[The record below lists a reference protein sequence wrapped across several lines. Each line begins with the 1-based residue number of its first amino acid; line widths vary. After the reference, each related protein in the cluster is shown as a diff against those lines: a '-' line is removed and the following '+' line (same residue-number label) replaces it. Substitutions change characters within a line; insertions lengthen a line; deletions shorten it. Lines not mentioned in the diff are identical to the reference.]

1 MSMQTEEQHACKRPS
16 PPSRWFRWLRRLA
29 AYSGAQGIVLLV
41 NALSGFLLVRGMSK
55 EQYAWFTIANSL
67 QATISVMSDSGLGS
81 AMMAVGGRVSNDE
94 SKFVRVMKV
103 AQQMRLEFMTLASV
117 VVLPVGCWMLMRNN
131 ASFSMACAV
140 SVLVALTGLAAGE
153 SAVLATMNKMRRNI
167 SLIIKADLSL
177 GFVRLAA
184 ILAGLLSGLNAFIA
198 VAATTVSQWVQVMV
212 LRKNASLR
220 REVVETAADDYKRQ
234 LRVVVRSLFPLC
246 LFACVQGH
254 LTTWILSFFAGASEV
269 ADVGALSRLGI
280 IISFAALPVTQ
291 LIFPVI
297 STEQNLSRVKR
308 LTAVAL
314 VAVVLPAV
322 SLCVLC
328 VWFSEQVL
336 WILGAQYAGLKLEL
350 AWFLVAQVIGSVA
363 TAIWSLAYA
372 RGWVR
377 LAWIQIP
384 LTLATQAVA
393 AFCLN
398 LSDVRQVIM
407 FSSISNVIG
416 IGVGGLLIW
425 RGLQGLKNSGE
436 AAQS

>member
-1 MSMQTEEQHACKRPS
+1 M
-16 PPSRWFRWLRRLA
+16 
-29 AYSGAQGIVLLV
+29 VLLL
-41 NALSGFLLVRGMSK
+41 NAFSGFLLVRGMSK

-81 AMMAVGGRVSNDE
+81 AMMAVGGRVSHDE
-94 SKFVRVMKV
+94 SQFVRVMKV

-117 VVLPVGCWMLMRNN
+117 VVLPVGCWLLVRND
-131 ASFSMACAV
+131 APFSVGCAV

-153 SAVLATMNKMRRNI
+153 GAVLSTMNKMRRNVQI
-167 SLIIKADLSL
+167 LVKADLSL

-184 ILAGLLSGLNAFIA
+184 ISAGLLSGLSAVLA
-198 VAATTVSQWVQVMV
+198 VAATTVAQWGQVLV
-212 LRKNASLR
+212 LRRNGGLG
-220 REVVETAADDYKRQ
+220 REVVETGGDDYKRQ
-234 LRVVVRSLFPLC
+234 LRVVVRSLFPLS

-280 IISFAALPVTQ
+280 IFSFAALPVTQ

-297 STEQNLSRVKR
+297 STERIPSRVKR
-308 LTAVAL
+308 LTAIAL
-314 VAVVLPAV
+314 VAVVVPAV

-328 VWFSEQVL
+328 VVFAEQVL
-336 WILGAQYAGLKLEL
+336 WVLGDQYAGLKLEL
-350 AWFLVAQVIGSVA
+350 TCYLVAQMVGSVA

-384 LTLATQAVA
+384 LTLATQAMA
-393 AFCLN
+393 AFCMD

-407 FSSISNVIG
+407 FSSISNMIG

-425 RGLQGLKNSGE
+425 RGMQGLKIGVR
-436 AAQS
+436 AVQV

>member
-1 MSMQTEEQHACKRPS
+1 MPSNEQPACTVSP
-16 PPSRWFRWLRRLA
+16 PPSRWSRWLRRLA
-29 AYSGAQGIVLLV
+29 AYSGAQAVVLLL
-41 NALSGFLLVRGMSK
+41 NAFSGFLLVRGMSK

-81 AMMAVGGRVSNDE
+81 AMMAVGGRVSHDE
-94 SKFVRVMKV
+94 SQFVRVMKV

-117 VVLPVGCWMLMRNN
+117 VVLPVGCWMLVRND
-131 ASFSMACAV
+131 APFSVACAV

-153 SAVLATMNKMRRNI
+153 GAVLSTMNKMRRNVQI
-167 SLIIKADLSL
+167 LVKADLSL

-184 ILAGLLSGLNAFIA
+184 ISAGLLSGLSAVLA
-198 VAATTVSQWVQVMV
+198 VAATTVAQWVQVLV
-212 LRKNASLR
+212 LRRDGGLS
-220 REVVETAADDYKRQ
+220 REVVETGGDDYKRQ
-234 LRVVVRSLFPLC
+234 LRVVVRSLFPLS

-280 IISFAALPVTQ
+280 IFSFAALPVTQ

-297 STEQNLSRVKR
+297 STERNPFKVKR

-336 WILGAQYAGLKLEL
+336 WILGSQYAGLKLEL
-350 AWFLVAQVIGSVA
+350 VWFLVAQVIGSVA

-384 LTLATQAVA
+384 LTLTTQAVA

-407 FSSISNVIG
+407 FSSISNMIG

-425 RGLQGLKNSGE
+425 RGLQGLKHSVE
-436 AAQS
+436 TTRA

>member
-1 MSMQTEEQHACKRPS
+1 MQYEKLAGQITAS
-16 PPSRWFRWLRRLA
+16 PLSRWFKWARRLA
-29 AYSGAQGIVLLV
+29 AYSGAQGIVLGV

-81 AMMAVGGRVSNDE
+81 AMMAVGGRVSHDE
-94 SKFVRVMKV
+94 TQFVRVMRV
-103 AQQMRLEFMTLASV
+103 AQQMKLEFMLLASV
-117 VVLPVGCWMLMRNN
+117 IVLPMGCWMLTRNDS
-131 ASFSMACAV
+131 SFLVACAV
-140 SVLVALTGLAAGE
+140 SALVVLTGLAAGE
-153 SAVLATMNKMRRNI
+153 GAVLATMSKMRRNVP
-167 SLIIKADLSL
+167 LLVKADLSL
-177 GFVRLAA
+177 GFVRLVA
-184 ILAGLLSGLNAFIA
+184 ISAGLLSGLNAVLA
-198 VAATTVSQWVQVMV
+198 VAATTVSQWIQVIV
-212 LRKNASLR
+212 LRRGSSLR
-220 REVVETAADDYKRQ
+220 RDVVESGEDDYKRQ
-234 LRVVVRSLFPLC
+234 LRVVVRSLFPLS

-280 IISFAALPVTQ
+280 IFSFVALPVTQ

-297 STEQNLSRVKR
+297 STERNSSRIKR

-314 VAVVLPAV
+314 IVAIVPAV
-322 SLCVLC
+322 LLCVLC
-328 VWFSEQVL
+328 VGFSEQVL
-336 WILGAQYAGLKLEL
+336 WVLGSQYAGLKLEL
-350 AWFLVAQVIGSVA
+350 VCYVGAQVVGSVA
-363 TAIWSLAYA
+363 TVIWSLAYA

-384 LTLATQAVA
+384 LTLAVQAVA
-393 AFCLN
+393 AFCMN

-425 RGLQGLKNSGE
+425 QGTQGLKSSEG
-436 AAQS
+436 ATRA

>member
-1 MSMQTEEQHACKRPS
+1 MQTEEQPACAATS
-16 PPSRWFRWLRRLA
+16 SPSRWSRWVRRLA

-81 AMMAVGGRVSNDE
+81 AMMAVGGRVSHDE
-94 SKFVRVMKV
+94 SQFVRVMRV
-103 AQQMRLEFMTLASV
+103 AQQMRLEFMALASIV
-117 VVLPVGCWMLMRNN
+117 ILPVGCWMLVRND
-131 ASFSMACAV
+131 ASFLVACAV
-140 SVLVALTGLAAGE
+140 SVLVALTGLVAGE
-153 SAVLATMNKMRRNI
+153 GAVLATMSKMRRNVP
-167 SLIIKADLSL
+167 LLVKADLSL

-184 ILAGLLSGLNAFIA
+184 ISAGLLSGLNAVIA
-198 VAATTVSQWVQVMV
+198 VAATTVSQWIQVMV
-212 LRKNASLR
+212 LRRGGSLR
-220 REVVETAADDYKRQ
+220 LEVVDSGADDYKRQ
-234 LRVVVRSLFPLC
+234 LRVVVRSLFPLS

-280 IISFAALPVTQ
+280 IFSFAALPVTQ

-297 STEQNLSRVKR
+297 STERNSSRVKR
-308 LTAVAL
+308 LTAFAL
-314 VAVVLPAV
+314 TAVIVPAV
-322 SLCVLC
+322 LLCVLC
-328 VWFSEQVL
+328 VGFSEQVL
-336 WILGAQYAGLKLEL
+336 WVLGSQYAGLKLEL
-350 AWFLVAQVIGSVA
+350 ACYLGAQVVGSVA

-384 LTLATQAVA
+384 LTLAMQAVA

-425 RGLQGLKNSGE
+425 QGMQSLKSCEE
-436 AAQS
+436 ATRA